1 MQVVISPYDVRQ
13 TNFIGGG
20 INAVTK
26 SGTNKFKGTAY
37 VYHRNENMRGDAI
50 EREAISGAREKDQK
64 TTYGFTLG
72 GPIIKNK
79 LFFFA
84 NGEIVKTPTIASRWR
99 GSENGIADPNNYIS
113 RTKLSDLKTVSEF
126 VKQKYGYNT
135 GSWTSFPADEE
146 NKKFLFRLDWN
157 ITDRYRLQDIVQ
169 QQATNGWC
177 ILFRT

>member
-50 EREAISGAREKDQK
+50 EREDISGAREKDQK

-157 ITDRYRLQDIVQ
+157 ITDRHRLQDIVQ